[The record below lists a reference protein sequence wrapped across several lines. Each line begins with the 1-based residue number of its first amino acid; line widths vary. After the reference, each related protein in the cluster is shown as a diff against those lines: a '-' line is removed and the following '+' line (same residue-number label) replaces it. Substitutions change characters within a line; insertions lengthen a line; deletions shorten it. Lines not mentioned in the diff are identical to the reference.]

1 MTTCSSILGI
11 ENVGEPRPS
20 TTVDEV
26 GADTGAE
33 VEAGGAWRMP
43 RHKKSAIITMM
54 CGKSVTRIRN
64 EERQGPCQHA
74 WKEVFRPVLA
84 GLTASAKASASPP
97 KLRAKAEAL
106 RHVVVNRLQRV
117 YVIPLSV
124 VS

>member
-43 RHKKSAIITMM
+43 RHRRSAVITMS

-64 EERQGPCQHA
+64 EERQGPFQHA
-74 WKEVFRPVLA
+74 WNSTSDLF
-84 GLTASAKASASPP
+84 S
-97 KLRAKAEAL
+97 
-106 RHVVVNRLQRV
+106 QD
-117 YVIPLSV
+117 
-124 VS
+124 